1 MNNVTFWSRPHWNL
15 LSMVQ
20 SIMSQY
26 WFRCWLVMNI
36 LEAVISANANI
47 LSISPQDILNQNTK
61 HLFYENIFVNM
72 VCQMK
77 AISSVLSLSNS
88 IATSTVLYKFMFNV
102 MSLIVH
108 FQWNTYTFD
117 ISSLRNIRSLYNSI
131 LWLPHNIVRQITT
144 QYCKN
149 H

>member
-1 MNNVTFWSRPHWNL
+1 MKNVTFWSRPHWNL

-20 SIMSQY
+20 SIMSQHC
-26 WFRCWLVMNI
+26 FRYWLVMN
-36 LEAVISANANI
+36 LLQAVISANANI
-47 LSISPQDILNQNTK
+47 LSIGSREIFNQNTK
-61 HLFYENIFVNM
+61 HFLYENIFENM

-77 AISSVLSLSNS
+77 AISSVLRLLNS
-88 IATSTVLYKFMFNV
+88 VATSTVLYKFMLNV
-102 MSLIVH
+102 MSLIAH
-108 FQWNTYTFD
+108 FQWNMYTFD
-117 ISSLRNIRSLYNSI
+117 ISPLRNISNPHNSI

>member
-20 SIMSQY
+20 SIMSQH
-26 WFRCWLVMNI
+26 WFRYWLVMN
-36 LEAVISANANI
+36 LLQAVISANANV
-47 LSISPQDILNQNTK
+47 LSIDPREILNQNTK
-61 HLFYENIFVNM
+61 HFLYENIFENT

-77 AISSVLSLSNS
+77 AISSVLSLLNS
-88 IATSTVLYKFMFNV
+88 VATSTVLYKFMFNV
-102 MSLIVH
+102 MSLIAH
-108 FQWNTYTFD
+108 FQWNVYTFD
-117 ISSLRNIRSLYNSI
+117 ISPPRNIRNLCNSI